1 MPRAYQRRYRG
12 RSNVEMTPRHW
23 LIFVFLCIIAS
34 VITYGISIVVLV
46 FVAIVQIKRSASRSI
61 RKANTNIVEAIDN
74 HDLLKYSKPEPPAL
88 NAEIIEEDLRN
99 DREKR
104 KSDIEIREKFDDS
117 SWNPLGLAKEEWMAL
132 PVKER
137 IAAYKK
143 FHGQPKEPYGTVK
156 YGPRGGV
163 IPTKQQK
170 MGVHTAAISDFSR
183 YRSHLNFGSVLTFL
197 CNGKLRE
204 TKQKSV
210 DFQQGKYFLLGSAQD
225 V

>member
-1 MPRAYQRRYRG
+1 
-12 RSNVEMTPRHW
+12 MTPRHW
-23 LIFVFLCIIAS
+23 LIFVFLCLIAS

-46 FVAIVQIKRSASRSI
+46 FVAIVQIKWPASGSI
-61 RKANTNIVEAIDN
+61 RKANTNIVEAIDH
-74 HDLLKYSKPEPPAL
+74 HDLLKHGEPEPPAL

-156 YGPRGGV
+156 YGPRGGRYTEET
-163 IPTKQQK
+163 TKD
-170 MGVHTAAISDFSR
+170 GRPYRR
-183 YRSHLNFGSVLTFL
+183 YF
-197 CNGKLRE
+197 
-204 TKQKSV
+204 
-210 DFQQGKYFLLGSAQD
+210 
-225 V
+225 